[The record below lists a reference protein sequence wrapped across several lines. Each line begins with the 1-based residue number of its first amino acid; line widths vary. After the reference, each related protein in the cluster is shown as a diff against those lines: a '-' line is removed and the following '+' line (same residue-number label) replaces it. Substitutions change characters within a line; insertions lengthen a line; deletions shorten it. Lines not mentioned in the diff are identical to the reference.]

1 MFFSISEQNFMKLKY
16 FIYFI
21 IFIGLGY
28 FIYYRITSNAAIQ
41 DKGKDK
47 NAGGKAMQLLGI
59 VAKSESFDNIIE
71 LSGSVDANEEVEIRS
86 EVSGIVTNIYF
97 NEGANVS
104 KGQTL
109 FKVNDSELKAQ
120 LIQAK
125 TRQNLAAENQRRAK
139 LLLEKEAISQEEYDA
154 SLAELRSMQAQTQLI
169 NAQISKT
176 LVRAPFSGRVGLR
189 MISPGTYVT
198 PTTAIT
204 NLVNT
209 NKLKITFKIPEKY
222 ASEIKKNTI
231 ITFTTSGSLEEY
243 TATIY
248 ATEPMVDEITRTLQ
262 VRALADN
269 ASGKLK
275 AGIYANVKLP
285 LERIQNAILVPTEAI
300 IPIQNGKKLFITENG
315 KAKEVKV
322 ETATRTNSDI
332 LVLSGI
338 NAGDTIITSG
348 VMSLKPETPVTIK
361 VKK

>member
-1 MFFSISEQNFMKLKY
+1 MKLKY
-16 FIYFI
+16 VIYFLL
-21 IFIGLGY
+21 FIGLGY
-28 FIYYRITSNAAIQ
+28 FIYYRISENAKLQ

-47 NAGGKAMQLLGI
+47 NAAGKAMQLLGI
-59 VAKSESFDNIIE
+59 VAKSASYDNVIE

-86 EVSGIVTNIYF
+86 EISGIVNTIYF
-97 NEGANVS
+97 KEGATVT

-109 FKVNDSELKAQ
+109 FKVNDAELQAQ

-125 TRQNLAAENQRRAK
+125 TKQNLASENERRAK
-139 LLLEKEAISQEEYDA
+139 LLLQKEAISQEEYDA
-154 SLAELRSMQAQTQLI
+154 SMAEFRSMKAQTQLI
-169 NAQISKT
+169 QAQMAKT

-198 PTTAIT
+198 PTTPIT

-209 NKLKITFKIPEKY
+209 SKLKITFAIPEKY
-222 ASEIKKNTI
+222 ASEIKNNTI
-231 ITFTTSGSLEEY
+231 ITFTTSGNNEIFN
-243 TATIY
+243 ATVY
-248 ATEPMVDEITRTLQ
+248 ATEPMVNETTRTLQ

-269 ASGKLK
+269 TSGKLK
-275 AGIYANVKLP
+275 AGVYANVKLP
-285 LERIQNAILVPTEAI
+285 LEQIKDAILVPSEAI
-300 IPIQNGKKLFITENG
+300 IPIQNGKKIFITENG

-338 NAGDTIITSG
+338 NVGDTIITSG